1 MAKKQSRR
9 TAKKPIKRNARSL
22 HIGLNSVNP
31 EHYEGWSGPLAACEL
46 DANDMRDLAK
56 GRGIKASVLLTRDA
70 TRTRTLAGIRA
81 AAKALKAGDLF
92 FLSYSGHGGQVDDVS
107 GEDEPDKLDETWCLF
122 DGQLIDDEL
131 YFELTK
137 FKKGVRI
144 AVLSDS
150 CHSGTVT
157 RAIVAPRPNEKL
169 MPPHKAIEVYKAHKD
184 FYDGLQRAIMKAT
197 KSAPADPDAAL
208 AHVAVSGRL
217 SNVSALMKAAVILIS
232 GCQDNQT
239 SMDGS
244 RNGAFTEQLLAVWDK
259 GNFNGNY
266 ATFHARIKAAL
277 PPTQSPNLF
286 TLGPVTKFAAEIPFA
301 P

>member
-9 TAKKPIKRNARSL
+9 TAKEPVKRNARSL

-144 AVLSDS
+144 IVLSDS

-157 RAIVAPRPNEKL
+157 RARVRPQPNAKL
-169 MPPHKAIEVYKAHKD
+169 MPPDKAVEVYRAHKD